1 MRNIS
6 IALNLLLISTGIW
19 LLVDEH
25 SINGEDIFIYGV
37 VFAAPL
43 SSLVALLL
51 KGGEGWPG
59 LYFKRKALEER
70 KKIEQLKSVEKD
82 NRS

>member
-6 IALNLLLISTGIW
+6 IALNLLLIGTSVW

-25 SINGEDIFIYGV
+25 SINGVDIFIYGV

-51 KGGEGWPG
+51 KGGEGWLG

-70 KKIEQLKSVEKD
+70 KKIEQLKNDEKD
-82 NRS
+82 NRR

>member
-19 LLVDEH
+19 LLMNEY
-25 SINGEDIFIYGV
+25 SIRGVDIFLYGV
-37 VFAAPL
+37 LFATPL
-43 SSLVALLL
+43 SSIVALLL
-51 KGGEGWPG
+51 KGGESWLE

-70 KKIEQLKSVEKD
+70 KKIEQLKD
-82 NRS
+82 R

>member
-6 IALNLLLISTGIW
+6 IALNLLLIGTSVW

-25 SINGEDIFIYGV
+25 SINGVDIFIYGV

-51 KGGEGWPG
+51 KGGEGWLG
-59 LYFKRKALEER
+59 LYVKRKALEER
-70 KKIEQLKSVEKD
+70 KKIEQLKSDEKD
-82 NRS
+82 NRR